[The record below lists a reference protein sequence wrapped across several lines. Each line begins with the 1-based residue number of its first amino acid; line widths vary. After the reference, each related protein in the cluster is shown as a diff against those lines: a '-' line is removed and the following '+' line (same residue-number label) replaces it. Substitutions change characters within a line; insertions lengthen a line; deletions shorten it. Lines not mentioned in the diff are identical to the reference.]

1 MLGETTTVT
10 QICRWDNKIDKICK
24 AEIMKAG
31 FLMLCDRKNLV
42 SMIERT
48 RRLKEKKKIH
58 ITSIEKC
65 EYVWMT
71 SAKLPYQYIIIS
83 FTSLASIRSRLH
95 VDKGP
100 ISVVQDYQDALDA
113 HRRSKLLS
121 G

>member
-1 MLGETTTVT
+1 
-10 QICRWDNKIDKICK
+10 
-24 AEIMKAG
+24 
-31 FLMLCDRKNLV
+31 
-42 SMIERT
+42 
-48 RRLKEKKKIH
+48 
-58 ITSIEKC
+58 
-65 EYVWMT
+65 MT